1 MRSVLSASHTKET
14 MMATVTIELPDTVFS
29 ALRHA
34 PNEFVEEMRIEAAT
48 QWYAQQ
54 RISQEKGAE
63 IAGISRAE
71 FIDELARRRI
81 PVVQVSFEELMAEV
95 RRAD

>member
-1 MRSVLSASHTKET
+1 MSEGNMTTMTIDLPET
-14 MMATVTIELPDTVFS
+14 AFS
-29 ALRHA
+29 ALRKS
-34 PNEFVEEMRIEAAT
+34 PTEFIKEMRIEAAT
-48 QWYAQQ
+48 QWYSQQ

-81 PVVQVSFEELMAEV
+81 SVDQVTFDELMEEIHLA
-95 RRAD
+95 

>member
-1 MRSVLSASHTKET
+1 MKTMTIDLPET
-14 MMATVTIELPDTVFS
+14 AFS
-29 ALRHA
+29 ALRKS
-34 PNEFVEEMRIEAAT
+34 PTEFIKEMRIEAAT
-48 QWYAQQ
+48 QWYSQQ

-81 PVVQVSFEELMAEV
+81 SVDQVTFDELMEEIHLA
-95 RRAD
+95 

>member
-1 MRSVLSASHTKET
+1 MTS
-14 MMATVTIELPDTVFS
+14 MIIELPESVFS
-29 ALRHA
+29 ALRKA
-34 PNEFVEEMRIEAAT
+34 PVEFIKEMRIEAAT
-48 QWYAQQ
+48 QWYGQQ

-81 PVVQVSFEELMAEV
+81 SVDQVTFEELMEDIH
-95 RRAD
+95 RD

>member
-1 MRSVLSASHTKET
+1 MTS
-14 MMATVTIELPDTVFS
+14 MTIELPKAVFS
-29 ALRHA
+29 ALRKS
-34 PNEFVEEMRIEAAT
+34 PTEFVKEMRIEAAT

-81 PVVQVSFEELMAEV
+81 SVDQVNFEELMEEV
-95 RRAD
+95 RRD

>member
-1 MRSVLSASHTKET
+1 MT
-14 MMATVTIELPDTVFS
+14 TVTIQFPESVFS
-29 ALRHA
+29 ALRRA
-34 PNEFVEEMRIEAAT
+34 PAEFIEEMRIEAAT

-71 FIDELARRRI
+71 FINELACRHI
-81 PVVQVSFEELMAEV
+81 PVVRVNFKELMEEV
-95 RRAD
+95 RRDD

>member
-1 MRSVLSASHTKET
+1 
-14 MMATVTIELPDTVFS
+14 
-29 ALRHA
+29 
-34 PNEFVEEMRIEAAT
+34 MRIEAAT

-54 RISQEKGAE
+54 RISQEKAAE

-81 PVVQVSFEELMAEV
+81 PVI
-95 RRAD
+95 

>member
-1 MRSVLSASHTKET
+1 MTTL
-14 MMATVTIELPDTVFS
+14 TIELPETAFS
-29 ALRHA
+29 ALHRA
-34 PNEFVEEMRIEAAT
+34 PHEVVEEMRIEAAT

-81 PVVQVSFEELMAEV
+81 PVFQIGFEDLMEEV
-95 RRAD
+95 RRDD